1 MMGQELEHW
10 KHYFQVTRENKK
22 TKKKP
27 KMYGN
32 CKNYENIWNLFQPAI
47 FCLQAEFCIK
57 YAYPCRSL
65 LWVSDTYINTNI
77 VKYYKISGAILY
89 GGWYI
94 S

>member
-32 CKNYENIWNLFQPAI
+32 CKNYENIWNLF
-47 FCLQAEFCIK
+47 
-57 YAYPCRSL
+57 
-65 LWVSDTYINTNI
+65 
-77 VKYYKISGAILY
+77 
-89 GGWYI
+89 
-94 S
+94 